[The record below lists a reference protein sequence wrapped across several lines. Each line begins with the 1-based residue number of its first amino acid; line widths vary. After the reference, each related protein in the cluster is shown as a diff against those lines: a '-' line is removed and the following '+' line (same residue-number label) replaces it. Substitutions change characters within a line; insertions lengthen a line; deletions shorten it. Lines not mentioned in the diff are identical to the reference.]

1 MADAKR
7 YVPEHA
13 ATIKVIGLGRR
24 RLQRRQPHDRR
35 RLDGVDFYAINTDV
49 QALRNAKTNNTV
61 QIGSG
66 LTRGLGA
73 GANPNIGR
81 EAADESRED
90 LAMILDGADLV
101 FITAG
106 MGGGTGT
113 GAAPVVA
120 ELARESGALTVAVVT
135 KPFAFEGRKRMQAA
149 ERGIADL
156 ESKVDTLITIPNE
169 RILQIIEK
177 RTPLNEAFAYADDVL
192 RQGIQ
197 GISDLITQPG
207 LINLDFADV
216 KTIMTDAGS
225 AMMGI
230 GEGSGEHRAAD
241 AAQKAIASPLL
252 ETTIEGARGVI
263 FNITGGPDLSMYEV
277 NEAAEMIARA
287 VDSEAQIIFGASID
301 PQLQGKVR
309 VTVLAAGF
317 GSRPHRP
324 SAAAIGGTMEF
335 EKVSPVN
342 MDDIEVPA
350 FLRYRSFGR
359 AIAREFHEEGVA
371 FVVVDSDEP
380 SLAEAAADG
389 ATVVSGNAADLETL
403 KAAGVERARALVTAV
418 DNDADNLYVTLSA
431 RVLKPDLFIVARAN
445 RADAEPKLRL
455 AGANRVVSPY
465 AIGGRRLASLAMRP
479 TAVEF
484 VDTILSAN
492 NGELLLEDMTIPP
505 ASRLAGHS
513 LADLVAE
520 TDEALVLAMK
530 RAGAMLFRPAA
541 STVLQEEDELVIAGP
556 PAAIA
561 ALEMRVRDSA

>member
-1 MADAKR
+1 MDELPRNEPRSRIRRKPAPPVPPTLFPEDQATMAEAKR
-7 YVPEHA
+7 FVPEHA
-13 ATIKVIGLGRR
+13 ASIKVLGLGGGGCNAINRMVEAG
-24 RLQRRQPHDRR
+24 LQ
-35 RLDGVDFYAINTDV
+35 GVEFYSVNTDV
-49 QALRNAKTNNTV
+49 QALRASKTNNTV
-61 QIGSG
+61 QIGSS

-90 LAMILDGADLV
+90 LAMILDGTDLV

-113 GAAPVVA
+113 GAAPIVA

-156 ESKVDTLITIPNE
+156 EAKVDTLIIIPNE

-177 RTPLNEAFAYADDVL
+177 KTPLNEAFMYADDVL

-263 FNITGGPDLSMYEV
+263 FNITGGLDMSMYEV

-301 PQLQGKVR
+301 PNLNGKVR

-317 GSRPHRP
+317 GNRPHRTT
-324 SAAAIGGTMEF
+324 SASLGSSIEF
-335 EKVSPVN
+335 DKVSPLN
-342 MDDIEVPA
+342 MEDIEVPA
-350 FLRYRSFGR
+350 FLRYRS
-359 AIAREFHEEGVA
+359 
-371 FVVVDSDEP
+371 
-380 SLAEAAADG
+380 
-389 ATVVSGNAADLETL
+389 
-403 KAAGVERARALVTAV
+403 
-418 DNDADNLYVTLSA
+418 
-431 RVLKPDLFIVARAN
+431 
-445 RADAEPKLRL
+445 
-455 AGANRVVSPY
+455 
-465 AIGGRRLASLAMRP
+465 
-479 TAVEF
+479 
-484 VDTILSAN
+484 
-492 NGELLLEDMTIPP
+492 
-505 ASRLAGHS
+505 
-513 LADLVAE
+513 
-520 TDEALVLAMK
+520 
-530 RAGAMLFRPAA
+530 
-541 STVLQEEDELVIAGP
+541 
-556 PAAIA
+556 
-561 ALEMRVRDSA
+561 

>member
-7 YVPEHA
+7 FVPEHA
-13 ATIKVIGLGRR
+13 ATIKVLGLGGGGCNAINRMIDAG
-24 RLQRRQPHDRR
+24 LS
-35 RLDGVDFYAINTDV
+35 GVEFYAINTDV
-49 QALRNAKTNNTV
+49 QALRDARTDNRV
-61 QIGSG
+61 QIGAS

-81 EAADESRED
+81 EAAEESRED
-90 LAMILDGADLV
+90 LAMLLDGADLV

-120 ELARESGALTVAVVT
+120 ELARESGALTIAVVT
-135 KPFAFEGRKRMQAA
+135 KPFSFEARARMKEA

-156 ESKVDTLITIPNE
+156 EAKVDTLITIPNE

-177 RTPLNEAFAYADDVL
+177 RTPLTEAFSFADDIL

-263 FNITGGPDLSMYEV
+263 FNITGGMDLSMYEV
-277 NEAAEMIARA
+277 NEAAEMISRA
-287 VDSEAQIIFGASID
+287 VDSEAQIIFGAAID
-301 PQLQGKVR
+301 PSMAGKVR

-317 GSRPHRP
+317 GSRR
-324 SAAAIGGTMEF
+324 SRQAAVAAGTSIEF
-335 EKVSPVN
+335 DAVTPVN

-350 FLRYRSFGR
+350 FLR
-359 AIAREFHEEGVA
+359 
-371 FVVVDSDEP
+371 
-380 SLAEAAADG
+380 
-389 ATVVSGNAADLETL
+389 
-403 KAAGVERARALVTAV
+403 
-418 DNDADNLYVTLSA
+418 
-431 RVLKPDLFIVARAN
+431 
-445 RADAEPKLRL
+445 
-455 AGANRVVSPY
+455 
-465 AIGGRRLASLAMRP
+465 
-479 TAVEF
+479 
-484 VDTILSAN
+484 
-492 NGELLLEDMTIPP
+492 
-505 ASRLAGHS
+505 
-513 LADLVAE
+513 
-520 TDEALVLAMK
+520 
-530 RAGAMLFRPAA
+530 
-541 STVLQEEDELVIAGP
+541 
-556 PAAIA
+556 
-561 ALEMRVRDSA
+561 

>member
-13 ATIKVIGLGRR
+13 ATIKVIGLGGGGCNAVNRMIEAG
-24 RLQRRQPHDRR
+24 LT
-35 RLDGVDFYAINTDV
+35 GVDFFAINTDV

-73 GANPNIGR
+73 GANANIGR

-135 KPFAFEGRKRMQAA
+135 KPFGFEGRKRMAAA

-230 GEGSGEHRAAD
+230 GEGTGEHRAAD

-277 NEAAEMIARA
+277 NEAAEMISRA

-301 PQLQGKVR
+301 PSLQGKVR

-317 GSRPHRP
+317 GSRPHRATA
-324 SAAAIGGTMEF
+324 STLSGTIEF
-335 EKVSPVN
+335 DKVSPVN

-350 FLRYRSFGR
+350 FLRYRS
-359 AIAREFHEEGVA
+359 
-371 FVVVDSDEP
+371 
-380 SLAEAAADG
+380 
-389 ATVVSGNAADLETL
+389 
-403 KAAGVERARALVTAV
+403 
-418 DNDADNLYVTLSA
+418 
-431 RVLKPDLFIVARAN
+431 
-445 RADAEPKLRL
+445 
-455 AGANRVVSPY
+455 
-465 AIGGRRLASLAMRP
+465 
-479 TAVEF
+479 
-484 VDTILSAN
+484 
-492 NGELLLEDMTIPP
+492 
-505 ASRLAGHS
+505 
-513 LADLVAE
+513 
-520 TDEALVLAMK
+520 
-530 RAGAMLFRPAA
+530 
-541 STVLQEEDELVIAGP
+541 
-556 PAAIA
+556 
-561 ALEMRVRDSA
+561 

>member
-7 YVPEHA
+7 FVPEHA
-13 ATIKVIGLGRR
+13 ATIKVIGLGGGGCNAVNRMIEAG
-24 RLQRRQPHDRR
+24 LS
-35 RLDGVDFYAINTDV
+35 GVDFFSINTDV

-113 GAAPVVA
+113 GAAPVIA
-120 ELARESGALTVAVVT
+120 ALARESGALTIAVVT
-135 KPFAFEGRKRMQAA
+135 KPFGFEGRKRMQAA

-177 RTPLNEAFAYADDVL
+177 KTPLNEAFAYADDVL

-207 LINLDFADV
+207 LINLDFADI

-230 GEGSGEHRAAD
+230 GEGTGEHRAAD

-263 FNITGGPDLSMYEV
+263 FNITGGLDLSMYEV
-277 NEAAEMIARA
+277 NEAAEMISRA
-287 VDSEAQIIFGASID
+287 VDSEAQIIFGASVD
-301 PQLQGKVR
+301 PNLQGKVR

-317 GSRPHRP
+317 GARPHRTQTT
-324 SAAAIGGTMEF
+324 AATLGAPVEF
-335 EKVSPVN
+335 DKVSPVN

-350 FLRYRSFGR
+350 FLRYRS
-359 AIAREFHEEGVA
+359 
-371 FVVVDSDEP
+371 
-380 SLAEAAADG
+380 
-389 ATVVSGNAADLETL
+389 
-403 KAAGVERARALVTAV
+403 
-418 DNDADNLYVTLSA
+418 
-431 RVLKPDLFIVARAN
+431 
-445 RADAEPKLRL
+445 
-455 AGANRVVSPY
+455 
-465 AIGGRRLASLAMRP
+465 
-479 TAVEF
+479 
-484 VDTILSAN
+484 
-492 NGELLLEDMTIPP
+492 
-505 ASRLAGHS
+505 
-513 LADLVAE
+513 
-520 TDEALVLAMK
+520 
-530 RAGAMLFRPAA
+530 
-541 STVLQEEDELVIAGP
+541 
-556 PAAIA
+556 
-561 ALEMRVRDSA
+561 

>member
-13 ATIKVIGLGRR
+13 ATIKVVGLGGAGCNAVNRMIDAG
-24 RLQRRQPHDRR
+24 LA
-35 RLDGVDFYAINTDV
+35 GVDFYAVNTDV
-49 QALRNAKTNNTV
+49 QALRNSRTNNTV
-61 QIGSG
+61 QIGAG

-90 LAMILDGADLV
+90 LALILDGADLV

-113 GAAPVVA
+113 GAATVVA
-120 ELARESGALTVAVVT
+120 ELARESGALTIGVVT
-135 KPFAFEGRKRMQAA
+135 KPFSFEGRKRMQQA
-149 ERGIADL
+149 ERGISDL
-156 ESKVDTLITIPNE
+156 EAKVNTLITIPNE

-177 RTPLNEAFAYADDVL
+177 RTPLQEAFTYADDVL

-216 KTIMTDAGS
+216 KTIMTEAGS

-263 FNITGGPDLSMYEV
+263 FNITGGTDLSMYEV
-277 NEAAEMIARA
+277 NEAAEMISRA

-301 PQLQGKVR
+301 PKMDGRVR

-317 GSRPHRP
+317 GSRPMRNAGM
-324 SAAAIGGTMEF
+324 SIGQSVEF
-335 EKVSPVN
+335 DKVSPVN

-350 FLRYRSFGR
+350 FLRYRS
-359 AIAREFHEEGVA
+359 
-371 FVVVDSDEP
+371 
-380 SLAEAAADG
+380 
-389 ATVVSGNAADLETL
+389 
-403 KAAGVERARALVTAV
+403 
-418 DNDADNLYVTLSA
+418 
-431 RVLKPDLFIVARAN
+431 
-445 RADAEPKLRL
+445 
-455 AGANRVVSPY
+455 
-465 AIGGRRLASLAMRP
+465 
-479 TAVEF
+479 
-484 VDTILSAN
+484 
-492 NGELLLEDMTIPP
+492 
-505 ASRLAGHS
+505 
-513 LADLVAE
+513 
-520 TDEALVLAMK
+520 
-530 RAGAMLFRPAA
+530 
-541 STVLQEEDELVIAGP
+541 
-556 PAAIA
+556 
-561 ALEMRVRDSA
+561 